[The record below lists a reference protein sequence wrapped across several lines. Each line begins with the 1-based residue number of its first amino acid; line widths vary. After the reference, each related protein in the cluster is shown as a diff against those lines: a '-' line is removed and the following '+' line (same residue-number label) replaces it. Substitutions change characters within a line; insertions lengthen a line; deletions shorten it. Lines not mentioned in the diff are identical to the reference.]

1 MVQACET
8 FDSDP
13 EGSQA
18 KLVEATDCEA
28 RFPAWASTFK
38 FGTAMSREVA
48 ELAREILAP
57 GMVTA
62 RGFQRVYHRFKP
74 DPTAAAQDLADARK
88 NLSEHEANPPTCST
102 DPDESKRTVDRYK
115 LSLEHLKREVTWA
128 EDRPQ
133 THAKIVWCARELEET
148 VRKLETLLERPSRTP
163 PEQDTISG
171 W

>member
-18 KLVEATDCEA
+18 KLVKATECEA
-28 RFPAWASTFK
+28 RFPAWASTYK

-74 DPTAAAQDLADARK
+74 DQTAAAQELADAREE
-88 NLSEHEANPPTCST
+88 LSKHEARDPLPAQQIRTKARGRST
-102 DPDESKRTVDRYK
+102 D
-115 LSLEHLKREVTWA
+115 
-128 EDRPQ
+128 
-133 THAKIVWCARELEET
+133 
-148 VRKLETLLERPSRTP
+148 
-163 PEQDTISG
+163 IS
-171 W
+171 